1 MKNKLIILLLSV
13 LGFVGSGILYS
24 QTKGFDDTGMDKSI
38 KPGDDFNLYINGS
51 WLKYTEIPSDQS
63 RWGSFVTLREDNNK
77 NLRLIMEEAAAKK
90 PASSEAEQK
99 IGDFY
104 ASAMDTLNIEGLD
117 FRPIQLYL
125 NRIELIKDQKSL
137 QRELA
142 FMHVVGMNPLYTF
155 FAYQDDKNSANV
167 VAQFNQARLTL
178 PEKGYYLD
186 NDANKIKI
194 RAAYSDYITNLFVFC
209 GKKESDAREI
219 AKTIIE
225 LETRLAKASKSAIDL
240 RDPEANY
247 NKLTKSQFAAI
258 TPNIDWP
265 LTQKSLLIE
274 EDTVLVGQPDYYKEL
289 NKVLVDVPMEVL
301 KNYIKFQYISGFAP
315 YLSTRFQ
322 KEAFNF
328 AKEFSGQKQ
337 QQERAKRMVELVNG
351 KLGELV
357 GQVYVQRHFSPE
369 AKTRMLELVKNLQSA
384 YEARIRSASWMA
396 SETKEKAI
404 KKLNGMILKIG
415 YPDKWKDYSNLLIN
429 RKNFVDNIVS
439 ANIFEYTEMVKKLQG
454 PVDKAE
460 WLMTPA
466 VVNAYYNPQTNEIAF
481 PAGILQPPFFNMQ
494 ADDAINYGA
503 IGAVIGHEMT
513 HGFDDQGRLYD
524 INGNLGDWWTAND
537 AKSYKERADKI
548 VEQYNAYTVYDT
560 IHVKGELTLGENIA
574 DNGGMAIAYDAFKNT
589 PQGKSND
596 MIDGFTPD
604 QRFFLGFGQIWRAK
618 ATQKFTLTMVNTNS
632 HSPEQFR
639 IKGTVS
645 NFTPWYKAFNV
656 EEGSKMYR
664 TPKDR
669 TQIW

>member
-1 MKNKLIILLLSV
+1 MKNKLIILSLTLFSMAFTNLIV
-13 LGFVGSGILYS
+13 AQSKS
-24 QTKGFDDTGMDKSI
+24 FDETGMDKSV

-51 WLKYTEIPSDQS
+51 WLKNTEIPSDQS
-63 RWGSFVTLREDNNK
+63 RWGSFVTLREENNK

-90 PASSEAEQK
+90 EGRTEAEQK

-117 FRPIQLYL
+117 FRAILVYIDRV
-125 NRIELIKDQKSL
+125 NLIKDQNTL

-142 FMHVVGMNPLYTF
+142 FMHVMGMGPLYSF
-155 FAYQDDKNSANV
+155 FAYQDDKNSSNV
-167 VAQFNQARLTL
+167 LAQFHQARLSL

-186 NDANKIKI
+186 NDDNKLKIKQ
-194 RAAYSDYITNLFVFC
+194 ALSDYITTLFGFT
-209 GKKESDAREI
+209 GIKENDAREI
-219 AKTIIE
+219 AKTIID

-247 NKLTKSQFAAI
+247 HKMLMKEFAAI
-258 TPNIDWP
+258 TPNIDWAV
-265 LTQKSLLIE
+265 TQKGLLIE
-274 EDTVLVGQPDYYKEL
+274 EDTVLVGQPDYYKEFS
-289 NKVLVDVPMEVL
+289 KVLVETPLDVM
-301 KNYIKFQYISGFAP
+301 KNYIKFEYLSSFAP
-315 YLSTRFQ
+315 YLSSRFQ
-322 KEAFNF
+322 KASFSFN
-328 AKEFSGQKQ
+328 KEFSGQKVQ
-337 QQERAKRMVELVNG
+337 SERGKRMVELVND

-357 GQVYVQRHFSPE
+357 GQVYVNRYFPPE
-369 AKTRMLELVKNLQSA
+369 AKSRMLDLVKNLQKA
-384 YEARIRSASWMA
+384 YEARIRATTWM
-396 SETKEKAI
+396 SSVTKEKAV
-404 KKLNGMILKIG
+404 KKLNGMTLKIG
-415 YPDKWKDYSNLLIN
+415 YPDKWKDYSSLAVK
-429 RKNFVDNIVS
+429 RKNFVDNIIS

-454 PVDKAE
+454 PVDKNE

-466 VVNAYYNPQTNEIAF
+466 MVNAYYNPQTNEIAF

-524 INGNLGDWWTAND
+524 VNGNLGDWWTAED

-548 VEQYNAYTVYDT
+548 VEQYNAFTVYDT
-560 IHVKGELTLGENIA
+560 IHVKGALTLGENIA
-574 DNGGMAIAYDAFKNT
+574 DHGGIAIAYDAFKNT
-589 PQGKSND
+589 TQGKSND
-596 MIDGFTPD
+596 MIDGYTPD

-618 ATQKFTLTMVNTNS
+618 ATQKFTTNMINTNP

-656 EEGSKMYR
+656 EEGNKMYR
-664 TPKDR
+664 SPKDR
-669 TQIW
+669 TQVW